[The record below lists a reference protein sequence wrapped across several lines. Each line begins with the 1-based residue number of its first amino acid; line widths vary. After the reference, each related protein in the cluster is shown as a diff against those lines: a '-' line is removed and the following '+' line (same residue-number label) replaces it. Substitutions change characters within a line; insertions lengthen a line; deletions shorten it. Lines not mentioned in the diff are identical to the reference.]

1 MLGLSDPI
9 AHKEDHMIDRTQKK
23 TETEFDE
30 FDEIAADANE
40 DADEDEGD
48 ESDEDRGPDVQTALT
63 ALVASTPVNFARL
76 GITQMAY
83 IRETVVNDLPMW
95 GIFSAAGDP
104 LGAAQSFDQ
113 AWAAVRQHDLQPMR
127 VH

>member
-1 MLGLSDPI
+1 
-9 AHKEDHMIDRTQKK
+9 MINRKN
-23 TETEFDE
+23 ETEFDE
-30 FDEIAADANE
+30 FEEIAS
-40 DADEDEGD
+40 DADD
-48 ESDEDRGPDVQTALT
+48 SDEEETDVQAALT
-63 ALVASTPVNFARL
+63 AAVGSTPVDFARL

-83 IRETVVNDLPMW
+83 IRETVVNDMPMW

-104 LGAAQSFDQ
+104 LGAAASFDQ

>member
-1 MLGLSDPI
+1 M
-9 AHKEDHMIDRTQKK
+9 
-23 TETEFDE
+23 
-30 FDEIAADANE
+30 
-40 DADEDEGD
+40 
-48 ESDEDRGPDVQTALT
+48 QTALT
-63 ALVASTPVNFARL
+63 AAVASTPVDFARM

-83 IRETVVNDLPMW
+83 IRETVVNEMPMW

-104 LGAAQSFDQ
+104 LGAAPSFDL